1 MTEQEYI
8 LQIIKFKD
16 MLNPEAYALFI
27 LIANK
32 LGEDHRASMIHKLAS
47 AKRSMSDFLKYSE
60 DQHLL
65 KTDAIRTLEKMSTD
79 LKIQFQKLVQK
90 DEITE
95 SQNKEETLE
104 ELINTI

>member
-32 LGEDHRASMIHKLAS
+32 LGDDRRASMIYKLAA
-47 AKRSMSDFLKYSE
+47 AKRSMDEFLKYSE
-60 DQHLL
+60 DQHVLRMDAVETLQKMTIDL
-65 KTDAIRTLEKMSTD
+65 KT
-79 LKIQFQKLVQK
+79 QFQKLVQK
-90 DEITE
+90 DEISE
-95 SQNKEETLE
+95 SENKEENLE
-104 ELINTI
+104 ELLNTI